1 MTKQDIFPE
10 RDSFMRGSLVHRDS
24 AAQADEKNGERGDPF
39 AELTVIQSLTEERDA
54 LKNDLKVMKAKL
66 SRHEKSNQVL
76 NERLDVMEKMIRSAI
91 GKV

>member
-10 RDSFMRGSLVHRDS
+10 RDSFRTGSLVHRDS
-24 AAQADEKNGERGDPF
+24 AAQRDETVSERGDPF
-39 AELTVIQSLTEERDA
+39 AELTIIQSLTEERDA

-66 SRHEKSNQVL
+66 SRHEKSNKVL
-76 NERLDVMEKMIRSAI
+76 SERLDVMEKMIRSAI